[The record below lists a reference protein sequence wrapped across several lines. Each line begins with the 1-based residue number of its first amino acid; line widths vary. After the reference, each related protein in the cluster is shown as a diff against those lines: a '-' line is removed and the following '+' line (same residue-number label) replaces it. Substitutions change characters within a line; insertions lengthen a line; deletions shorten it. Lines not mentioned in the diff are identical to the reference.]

1 MRNRLIFINN
11 ESQIWNNRRCFD
23 LIKAPQQSL
32 YLFRSAK
39 QQAQGKYAPPFFL
52 SSNSTLQNLQ
62 HYISTSAFKYLTI
75 MKAQQ
80 FLSKFPFI
88 PIAPCQFRYLPQ
100 VISVR
105 LHNSA
110 HDWVPCKVLREGIS
124 YFRVKARHNLCHV
137 HVLDVGTMHS
147 WNCNLKMHI
156 AHSRTSNQIRSWR
169 WCQKHTR
176 VTRHTQMKIPPC
188 S

>member
-1 MRNRLIFINN
+1 MSPKFEITVGALIYSKHLNN
-11 ESQIWNNRRCFD
+11 PYIYF
-23 LIKAPQQSL
+23 
-32 YLFRSAK
+32 
-39 QQAQGKYAPPFFL
+39 AQLSSKHRVNMHLPFFFFL

-62 HYISTSAFKYLTI
+62 HYISTSAFKHLTI
-75 MKAQQ
+75 RKAQQ

-110 HDWVPCKVLREGIS
+110 HDCVPCKVLREGIS

-156 AHSRTSNQIRSWR
+156 AHSRTSNQIRS
-169 WCQKHTR
+169 
-176 VTRHTQMKIPPC
+176 
-188 S
+188 